1 MKNKFLGV
9 ALLALTLCGTG
20 ALSYAQGGPAEW
32 GGHGGGF
39 HGMAT
44 LLNLTSAQKQQIKTL
59 AQAQRATNA
68 PLHQQLQQIRLSMLN
83 ATASGAFNQATIQQ
97 LATQKAQIMAQLEVQ
112 RASLKSQIY
121 NQVLTSQQKATV
133 DQMRQN
139 EIAQINEH
147 IQNSSGA
154 APAQQ

>member
-1 MKNKFLGV
+1 
-9 ALLALTLCGTG
+9 
-20 ALSYAQGGPAEW
+20 
-32 GGHGGGF
+32 
-39 HGMAT
+39 
-44 LLNLTSAQKQQIKTL
+44 
-59 AQAQRATNA
+59 
-68 PLHQQLQQIRLSMLN
+68 
-83 ATASGAFNQATIQQ
+83 
-97 LATQKAQIMAQLEVQ
+97 MAQLEVQ